1 MGDVIE
7 KAIVGFLAAM
17 SLITVFA
24 YFMAVREHR
33 IEKKKSQGKW

>member
-1 MGDVIE
+1 MSEIIE

-33 IEKKKSQGKW
+33 IWKKKNQSK

>member
-1 MGDVIE
+1 MSEIIE

-24 YFMAVREHR
+24 YFMAVREYR
-33 IEKKKSQGKW
+33 IEKKRSQRHD